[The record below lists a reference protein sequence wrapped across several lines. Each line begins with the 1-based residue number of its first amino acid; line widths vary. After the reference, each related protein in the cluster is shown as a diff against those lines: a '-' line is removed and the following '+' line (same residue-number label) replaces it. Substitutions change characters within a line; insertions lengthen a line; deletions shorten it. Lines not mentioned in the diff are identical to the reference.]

1 MGTDFR
7 AARSDDVPLVAQVLC
22 MAGRGHL
29 ERGPWDFVFPDDAV
43 RQRALERIAGG
54 AERSFCHR
62 SVFQVAELDGQAAA
76 ALCAFEPGELGD
88 SEGLNRAMGFA
99 FAELGTPPD
108 HIARVAPML
117 GAYLRCFPDMPAGT
131 WIVENVGTL
140 PEARRKGL
148 VAALLGR
155 ALEAGRRRGHRR
167 AQISVLIGNDPAR
180 RAYEN
185 IGFRVVESLESPEFA
200 ALMGVPGFSRMALE
214 L

>member
-1 MGTDFR
+1 MGADLR
-7 AARSDDVPLVAQVLC
+7 PARSDDVPLVAQVLR

-29 ERGPWDFVFPDDAV
+29 ERGPWDFVFPDAAV

-62 SVFQVAELDGQAAA
+62 SVFQVAELDGEACA
-76 ALCAFEPGELGD
+76 ALCAFEPSELGD
-88 SEGLNRAMGFA
+88 GEGLNRAMGDA
-99 FAELGTPPD
+99 FATLGTPPD
-108 HIARVAPML
+108 QIARVAPML

-131 WIVENVGTL
+131 WIVENVGTR

-148 VAALLGR
+148 VAALLAR
-155 ALEAGRRRGHRR
+155 ALEEGRRRGHRR
-167 AQISVLIGNDPAR
+167 AQISVLIGNDPAQ

-185 IGFRVVESLESPEFA
+185 AGFRVVEALATPEFE
-200 ALMGVPGFSRMALE
+200 ALMGVPGFSRMTLE